1 MQQSLSNV
9 LEKMK
14 RDIIKQP
21 QSIWF
26 IFSMNLLMFRLILY
40 TIEKRLI
47 VTKAFKEILLYKPNP
62 IFEWLYSDFFVILC
76 SKKQYH
82 TVHQLFEE
90 TPELKDRLKPIYFL
104 TMEYLKDEYPN
115 EYLKAGEEM
124 RETIEELKERVKW
137 FEENLK

>member
-1 MQQSLSNV
+1 M
-9 LEKMK
+9 
-14 RDIIKQP
+14 IKN
-21 QSIWF
+21 
-26 IFSMNLLMFRLILY
+26 NLPDTIELFKLLILNFSNG
-40 TIEKRLI
+40 TFNWLCED
-47 VTKAFKEILLYKPNP
+47 FLLLS
-62 IFEWLYSDFFVILC
+62 I